1 MYSESLWLQRRTLHA
16 ALGDVKGSISVH
28 SVRKL
33 HDRVAELEVIASS
46 PRNSPG
52 RCDEFEL
59 GDFEVTTAS
68 VY

>member
-1 MYSESLWLQRRTLHA
+1 MQRRTLHA
-16 ALGDVKGSISVH
+16 ALGDVKGSISAH

-52 RCDEFEL
+52 QFGELEL
-59 GDFEVTTAS
+59 GDIEVTPAS